1 MKFPSLAFKG
11 EQLKE
16 ELLEIGNSI
25 IKESTTGEDIELLVT
40 DRLYNGLEVFDMI
53 AYLDLHQIL

>member
-11 EQLKE
+11 EQLKH

-40 DRLYNGLEVFDMI
+40 DRLYNGLEVFEMI